1 MDFGA
6 GQTVYDDPEMLKSIQ
21 NAFSDKNFIFLLL
34 PYEDKEKTKKLLQK
48 RMEQRDYH
56 AHKNKNLPLI
66 SRLTKRLKVDPN
78 QVEIN
83 NGFIESPSN
92 ITLASHII
100 YTNNATPREI
110 AEAINSIYNGKP
122 IPKGKVKIVKNPYRI
137 RITNSIQPIPHHS
150 LKSQSQLTYHISK
163 VTPSS
168 EKEPYYLE

>member
-1 MDFGA
+1 
-6 GQTVYDDPEMLKSIQ
+6 
-21 NAFSDKNFIFLLL
+21 
-34 PYEDKEKTKKLLQK
+34 
-48 RMEQRDYH
+48 MEQRDYH
-56 AHKNKNLPLI
+56 ANKNKNLPLI

-150 LKSQSQLTYHISK
+150 LKLQSQLTYHISK
-163 VTPSS
+163 VTQSS